1 MKITKE
7 MLKNR
12 IAAAGGQRPADT
24 VVKNASIVNVFTG
37 EIMEGDA
44 AIVDGYF
51 AGIGSYE
58 GREVIDAKGKIMI
71 PGMIDGHVHIES
83 SLLTPREF
91 GNVVLSRGVTAV
103 VTDPHEIANVAGAPG
118 IEYMIEDAARTELDV
133 FVMLPSCVPAAPFES
148 NGAVLEAAHL
158 LPFINNPKVLGL
170 AEVMDFPAV
179 EEGRDAMMDKLLMG
193 HTEGK
198 AIDGHA
204 AGLTAEGINIFMAA
218 GIRTDH
224 ESVTAAEA
232 KTRLDLGM
240 YLMIR
245 EGTVAKDLDALFPAI
260 TTRNARR
267 CLFVTD
273 DKLVD
278 DLVEEGSVDHIVRR
292 AVRKGLDPVTAVQ
305 MVTLNAAECF
315 GLQHLGAVA
324 PGYQADFVLLDDLES
339 FNIQDVYKNGRLVS
353 ASGRPLEKTK
363 ERASTALLPGINT
376 GEVSAR
382 DLVLP
387 LASDFCRLIEIVP
400 NSIVT
405 KERKEQVPVEDG
417 HFCISPAAD
426 QLKIAVIERYA
437 ASGNIGV
444 GIVKGIGLK
453 SGAIAT
459 TISHDS
465 HNIIAAGTSDK
476 DILAAVRHVIQS
488 NGGMAVVQEEKVS
501 ASLPLAVAGLM
512 AEEPWE
518 QVYERLSL
526 LNQALDSLGAPQ
538 DFDPFLTLS
547 FLALPVIP
555 ELKMTEKGLFDF
567 RSFSHVKVEIEHL

>member
-1 MKITKE
+1 MKTTKE

-12 IAAAGGQRPADT
+12 IAVAGGQKPADT

-37 EIMEGDA
+37 EMMEGDV

-51 AGIGSYE
+51 AGIGSYD
-58 GREVIDAKGKIMI
+58 GQEVIDAKGKIMI
-71 PGMIDGHVHIES
+71 PGMIDAHVHIES
-83 SLLTPREF
+83 SLLAPREF
-91 GNVVLSRGVTAV
+91 GKVVLSRGVTAV

-118 IEYMIEDAARTELDV
+118 IEYMIEDAAHTELDM

-148 NGAVLEAAHL
+148 NGAVLEAEHL
-158 LPFINNPKVLGL
+158 QPFINTPGVLGL

-179 EEGRDAMMDKLLMG
+179 AEGKDAMADKLLMG
-193 HTEGK
+193 HTERK
-198 AIDGHA
+198 VIDGHA

-260 TTRNARR
+260 TERNARR

-339 FNIQDVYKNGRLVS
+339 FNIHDVYKKGRLVS
-353 ASGRPLEKTK
+353 TNVRPLEDTK
-363 ERASTALLPGINT
+363 RGASSASLPGINA
-376 GEVSAR
+376 GEVKAGH
-382 DLVLP
+382 LALP

-405 KERKEQVPVEDG
+405 KERKEQVTVEDG
-417 HFCISPAAD
+417 HFYISPEAD
-426 QLKIAVIERYA
+426 QLKIAVIERHA
-437 ASGNIGV
+437 ASENIGV
-444 GIVKGIGLK
+444 GIVKGLGLK

-501 ASLPLAVAGLM
+501 ASLPLSVAGLM

-567 RSFSHVKVEIEHL
+567 RSFSHVKVEAEHS

>member
-51 AGIGSYE
+51 AGIGSYD
-58 GREVIDAKGKIMI
+58 GQEVIDAKGKIMI

-91 GNVVLSRGVTAV
+91 GKVVLSHGVTSV

-118 IEYMIEDAARTELDV
+118 IEYMIEDAERTELDM

-148 NGAVLEAAHL
+148 NGAVLEAEHL
-158 LPFINNPKVLGL
+158 LPFINTPGVLGL

-179 EEGRDAMMDKLLMG
+179 AEGTDVMMDKLLMG
-193 HTEGK
+193 HTERK
-198 AIDGHA
+198 VIDGHA

-245 EGTVAKDLDALFPAI
+245 EGTVARDLDALFPAI
-260 TTRNARR
+260 TERNARR

-324 PGYQADFVLLDDLES
+324 PGYQADFVLLDDLDS
-339 FNIQDVYKNGRLVS
+339 FNIHEVYKNGRLVS
-353 ASGRPLEKTK
+353 GNVRPLEETN
-363 ERASTALLPGINT
+363 RGVSAASLPGINA
-376 GEVSAR
+376 GQVSAR
-382 DLVLP
+382 DLALP
-387 LASDFCRLIEIVP
+387 LASDFCRLIEVVP

-405 KERKEQVPVEDG
+405 KERKEQVTVEDD
-417 HFCISPAAD
+417 HFCISPAND
-426 QLKIAVIERYA
+426 QLKIAVIERHT
-437 ASGNIGV
+437 ASENIGV
-444 GIVKGIGLK
+444 GIVKGLGLK

-488 NGGMAVVQEEKVS
+488 NGGMAVVQEEKVL

-512 AEEPWE
+512 AEKPWE
-518 QVYERLSL
+518 EVYERLSL

-555 ELKMTEKGLFDF
+555 ELKITEKGLFDF
-567 RSFSHVKVEIEHL
+567 RSFSYVNVEVEHL